1 MPSLS
6 AVAAG
11 RGIFTN
17 IIRTD
22 GWFGASAE
30 AKRRAEGWK
39 FYYCRPEKRYLRRG
53 RDPFV
58 RRTSTSGV
66 QWRVLNPLAARVT
79 VKERS
84 GASGHRNGRVHNII
98 LF

>member
-39 FYYCRPEKRYLRRG
+39 LYYCRRPEKRYLHRG
-53 RDPFV
+53 RDPFG
-58 RRTSTSGV
+58 RRTTTSGV
-66 QWRVLNPLAARVT
+66 QRRV
-79 VKERS
+79 VKPVS
-84 GASGHRNGRVHNII
+84 GAGHGQRAFRSPGTPEQPYS
-98 LF
+98 